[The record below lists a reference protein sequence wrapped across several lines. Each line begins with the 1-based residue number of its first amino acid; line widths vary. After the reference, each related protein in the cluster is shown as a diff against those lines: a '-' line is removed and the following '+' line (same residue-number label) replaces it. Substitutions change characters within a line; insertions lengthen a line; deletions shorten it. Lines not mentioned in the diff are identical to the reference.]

1 MHLETS
7 IFFGRFLIQILKT
20 DLRVNLLI
28 CVKNAAD
35 FDVIFQ
41 ASVLRSQL
49 LSLFF
54 LVIVAAAVV
63 ECVSSS
69 VSARQSSP
77 LSEDLICVIITVI
90 IIK

>member
-28 CVKNAAD
+28 CVKNASD
-35 FDVIFQ
+35 FDVISQ

-54 LVIVAAAVV
+54 LVIAAAVV
-63 ECVSSS
+63 ECVRSS